1 MGLVLADELFDSEN
15 DLEAVAGQQGGVVE
29 GGEEG
34 VQVGVFL
41 GLGEGVQHFQEGHE
55 VLGLVA

>member
-15 DLEAVAGQQGGVVE
+15 DLEAVTGQQGGVVE